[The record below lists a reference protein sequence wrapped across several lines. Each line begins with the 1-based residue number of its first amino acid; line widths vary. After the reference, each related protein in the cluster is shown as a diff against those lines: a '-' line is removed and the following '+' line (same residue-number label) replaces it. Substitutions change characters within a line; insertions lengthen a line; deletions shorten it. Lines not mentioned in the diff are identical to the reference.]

1 MCFTHI
7 HTHTESH
14 THTPLGNQNMSYGNE
29 NMSCSNQNMSSGNQ
43 NIEQTQTSQQM
54 RGARTTTKT
63 NQNQHLCKNH
73 IKKNTTTKH
82 NKSY

>member
-63 NQNQHLCKNH
+63 NQNQQTAQPSSD
-73 IKKNTTTKH
+73 INTE
-82 NKSY
+82 NV